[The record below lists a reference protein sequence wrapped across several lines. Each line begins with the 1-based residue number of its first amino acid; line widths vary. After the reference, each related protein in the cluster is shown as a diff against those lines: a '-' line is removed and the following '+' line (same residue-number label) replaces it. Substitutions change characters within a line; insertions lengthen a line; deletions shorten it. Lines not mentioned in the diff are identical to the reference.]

1 MKKLFAIFL
10 ALSMVLA
17 LAACG
22 STSDSSSPEGG
33 AEGSG
38 SESSEAS
45 DLYRIAYF
53 NRDDADD
60 FLANVRDG
68 IQSRCEEAGDI
79 EFVSY
84 NGAGDA
90 AKQVT
95 QIEDAISKGID
106 MAIILPQ
113 DKESVASKVK
123 ECNELGIPVLTVSV
137 GLEESSGDFTYIGS
151 NDYDLAYQETQYL
164 LDHLEPGE
172 KFIYLRFAP
181 GSYVAAQRDQGSLDA
196 IADAG
201 REDDV
206 LTTMEYK
213 NTTADAQKLMEDL
226 IQVYGDDFAGVMSHN
241 DKSIYGVINAIN
253 AAGLDPSSK
262 VICSIDGEVSAME
275 LIKNGQ
281 LTMSIKQDVEDMC
294 DKTMDAINTY
304 RAGEIPEHNIYSA
317 AISVDAENVDQY
329 LQ

>member
-1 MKKLFAIFL
+1 MKKLFALLL
-10 ALSMVLA
+10 ALAMTLA

-22 STSDSSSPEGG
+22 GTTSDS
-33 AEGSG
+33 
-38 SESSEAS
+38 ESSTGDSGDDGQETS
-45 DLYRIAYF
+45 EKYRIAYF

-60 FLANVRDG
+60 FLANIRDG
-68 IQSRCEEAGDI
+68 IQSRCEALGDI

-84 NGAGDA
+84 NGASDA

-113 DKESVASKVK
+113 DKESVVSKVQ

-137 GLEESSGDFTYIGS
+137 GLEEGSGDFTYIGS

-164 LDHLEPGE
+164 LDHLEPGK
-172 KFIYLRFAP
+172 KFIYLRFTP
-181 GSYVAAQRDQGSLDA
+181 GSYVAAHRDEGSLAA

-206 LTTMEYK
+206 LTTMEYE

-226 IQVYGDDFAGVMSHN
+226 IQVYGDDFDGVMSHN

-281 LTMSIKQDVEDMC
+281 LTMSIKQDIEDMC
-294 DKTMDAINTY
+294 DKTMEAIETY
-304 RAGEIPEHNIYSA
+304 RAGETPEHNIYSA
-317 AISVDAENVDQY
+317 AIAVDAENVDQY
-329 LQ
+329 LS